1 MLDLDGVV
9 WLAGEAIP
17 GSVEAVSRLRA
28 AGHPVYFATNFSY
41 APVAEAEARLAGIGI
56 DARGKVV
63 TSAMAAAS
71 LVAPSET
78 ALACAGPGVV
88 EALLARG
95 ATVVRDGDA
104 DVVVVGY
111 HTDFDYQRMAVAC
124 RAVRNGARLLAT
136 NDDSTYPTAAGL
148 MPGGGAILASIVV
161 GSGATPVIAG
171 KPYEPMAAF
180 IRDRLGPAGIM
191 VGDRF
196 DTDGGFAQTLGYRF
210 GLVLSGVATEAD
222 LADHPP
228 PDRVGANLAALV
240 AAELDGR

>member
-17 GSVEAVSRLRA
+17 GSVEAVSRLEA
-28 AGHPVYFATNFSY
+28 AGHPVVFATNFSY
-41 APVAEAEARLAGIGI
+41 APVGETEAKLAHLGI
-56 DARGKVV
+56 AAKGKVV
-63 TSAMAAAS
+63 TSAMAAAQ
-71 LVAPSET
+71 LVGPQET
-78 ALACAGPGVV
+78 ALVCAGPGVT

-111 HTDFDYQRMAVAC
+111 HTDFDYGRMTVAA

-136 NDDSTYPTAAGL
+136 NDDATLPTPDGL
-148 MPGGGAILASIVV
+148 LPGGGAILASIVV
-161 GSGATPVIAG
+161 ASGAEPTIAG

-180 IRDRLGPAGIM
+180 IRDRLGARGIM

-196 DTDGGFAQTLGYRF
+196 DTDGGFATTLGYRF
-210 GLVLSGVATEAD
+210 GLVLSGVATSAD
-222 LADHPP
+222 VAAHPA
-228 PDRVGANLAALV
+228 PDRVAANLAALV
-240 AAELDGR
+240 DAELGGA